1 MNRFFLLIALPF
13 LASFSPAK
21 EGIETG
27 GEVVGPSVL
36 MNARDKNDAAIF
48 DLRASGRQVP
58 DAQNAA
64 RFSDEEK
71 RAVFLLGEPETCARF
86 AERRGLGSYFVVTP
100 HSIEFEPL
108 AGVPQLSPREAKQKV
123 ERESWPMFDVSED
136 FEFENSRLPLSK
148 RLAFI
153 GFEKSNELPRNR
165 PFVVACR
172 VGHRSQLVVQRLRK
186 LGYDAR
192 NLNGGLWAW
201 ECGGLAL
208 EKGR

>member
-1 MNRFFLLIALPF
+1 MNRFFPLIALPF
-13 LASFSPAK
+13 LASFAPAK
-21 EGIETG
+21 KGIETG

-48 DLRASGRQVP
+48 DLRASGRPVP
-58 DAQNAA
+58 DAQLPA
-64 RFSDEEK
+64 RFSKAEK

-86 AERRGLGSYFVVTP
+86 AQSRGLESYYVVTP
-100 HSIEFEPL
+100 RSIEFEPL
-108 AGVPQLSPREAKQKV
+108 TGVPQLSPREAKQKV
-123 ERESWPMFDVSED
+123 ERDGWPLFDVSED
-136 FEFENSRLPLSK
+136 FEFDNSRLPSSK
-148 RLAFI
+148 RLPFI

-201 ECGGLAL
+201 ECGGLPL